1 MTCTFDIVQNN
12 YQTILVLSAIL
23 SLKNCW
29 NKVNQEFSFGLN
41 EFTPGQK
48 FYSCSGNFGVKLGIF
63 LFLFLS
69 PTDNDDINT
78 CVNNENDDNNNKDN
92 EKK

>member
-1 MTCTFDIVQNN
+1 M
-12 YQTILVLSAIL
+12 
-23 SLKNCW
+23 KNCW

-92 EKK
+92 EKQARKPRSYASPKLRLTYLPTY

>member
-1 MTCTFDIVQNN
+1 M
-12 YQTILVLSAIL
+12 
-23 SLKNCW
+23 KNCW

-48 FYSCSGNFGVKLGIF
+48 FYSCSGNFGVKLGIL